1 MKKILIFLLANFLFF
16 TNLFARPAAD
26 PPIASFTADD
36 TSGTV
41 PLTVQFTDST
51 SNNPTSWSWDFGD
64 DSTSIEQ
71 NPTHTYE
78 SAGTYTVSLIA
89 TNSAGADT
97 ITKTDY
103 ITVAPVITPVAS
115 FTADDTSG
123 TVPLTVQFT
132 DSTSNNPTSWSWDF
146 GDDSTSIEQN
156 PTHTY
161 ESAGTYTVSLIATNS
176 AGADTIT
183 KTGYIT
189 VSEYTPSDVSL
200 INFRRLKVDGSEVS
214 GGRPKIDEGKTYT
227 LAGLKK
233 PLNILNGAKLE
244 FPDGSVPDDTITIT
258 IKLPEFVK
266 IKNDIVACFRDS
278 IISSIEFIV
287 TVDDDTVSPYNFS
300 KPINVTIPYKRGLME
315 KYGFSAEDLGLFFF
329 DTTGTG
335 EGVFDTTGISNST
348 VSAANNRISGQVS
361 HFSNLAVTS
370 KTSGV
375 TIIPIELSSFSV
387 IVVSDKINLTWTT
400 LSEANN
406 HNLGFQIERSPDG
419 ENFVSIAFVEGHG
432 TSTIIH
438 NYRYIDNEVN
448 SGEYYY
454 RLKQIDFDGS
464 YEYSDAVKVVIGV
477 PDKFYL
483 SQNYPN
489 PFNPETEIKYQ
500 LPAASSVNIKVYNI
514 IGQEIKTLFSGHQ
527 SAGYYSV
534 KWNGTNNQGM
544 KVASGLYIYKMEAGS
559 FIDVKKIVFLQ

>member
-1 MKKILIFLLANFLFF
+1 MKKILIILLANFLFF
-16 TNLFARPAAD
+16 TNLFARQ
-26 PPIASFTADD
+26 
-36 TSGTV
+36 V
-41 PLTVQFTDST
+41 
-51 SNNPTSWSWDFGD
+51 
-64 DSTSIEQ
+64 
-71 NPTHTYE
+71 
-78 SAGTYTVSLIA
+78 
-89 TNSAGADT
+89 
-97 ITKTDY
+97 
-103 ITVAPVITPVAS
+103 TPVAS

-123 TVPLTVQFT
+123 TEPFTVQFT
-132 DSTSNNPTSWSWDF
+132 DLSSNDPTSWLWDF
-146 GDDSTSIEQN
+146 GDDSTSTLQN
-156 PTHTY
+156 PSHTY
-161 ESAGTYTVSLIATNS
+161 IDTGTFTVKLKVTNS
-176 AGADTIT
+176 AGSDSLTKAD
-183 KTGYIT
+183 YIT
-189 VSEYTPSDVSL
+189 VSESTPSDVSL

-244 FPDGSVPDDTITIT
+244 FPEGSVPDDTITIT
-258 IKLPEFVK
+258 IKLPEF
-266 IKNDIVACFRDS
+266 IKVENDTVAGFRDS
-278 IISSIEFIV
+278 MISSIEFIV
-287 TVDDDTVSPYNFS
+287 TVDDDTISPYNFS

-335 EGVFDTTGISNST
+335 LGVFDTTGISNST

-375 TIIPIELSSFSV
+375 TIIPIELSSFSA
-387 IVVSDKINLTWTT
+387 IVVSDKINLMWTT
-400 LSEANN
+400 LSETNN
-406 HNLGFQIERSPDG
+406 SGFQIERSPDG

-432 TSTIIH
+432 TSTIER
-438 NYRYIDNEVN
+438 NYQYIDDEVN
-448 SGEYYY
+448 AGVYYY
-454 RLKQIDFDGS
+454 RLRQIDFNGS

-544 KVASGLYIYKMEAGS
+544 KVASGIYIYKMEAGS
-559 FIDVKKIVFLQ
+559 FIDIKKIVFLQ